1 MAHPHGCR
9 RVDGPL
15 TRSPG
20 GLRAYICGSAAALRA
35 GSGGDRPALAP
46 PFGVVLY
53 ELERRRRGRRYSR
66 FFVPGVRLLDC
77 FGKLPRTARPAAE
90 PLLDAERAPGDH
102 RERPGHHEQPDD
114 EEAER
119 VDVQALHPGP
129 ERPAEAQLLT
139 EKPR

>member
-20 GLRAYICGSAAALRA
+20 GLRAYICGSAAALWA

-66 FFVPGVRLLDC
+66 FFAPGVPPTRLL
-77 FGKLPRTARPAAE
+77 REAPA
-90 PLLDAERAPGDH
+90 DGAPGC
-102 RERPGHHEQPDD
+102 RTVARCGTR
-114 EEAER
+114 AR
-119 VDVQALHPGP
+119 
-129 ERPAEAQLLT
+129 
-139 EKPR
+139 